1 MRLSNVIFCLAT
13 AVVVTAQSDAQSDRE
28 GRGVCLVQLHL
39 PDRGPVLLLL
49 HLQGDADGCPD
60 DGDGEPDVALDV

>member
-1 MRLSNVIFCLAT
+1 MWV
-13 AVVVTAQSDAQSDRE
+13 SDVHKVSEAL
-28 GRGVCLVQLHL
+28 LVH
-39 PDRGPVLLLL
+39 DRGPVLLLL